1 MARPLDIPLCLR
13 RSLVVQEAAGRRLL
27 GALRWAEDGA
37 QAVRL
42 FFATGVE
49 RADFG
54 AESPP
59 ESGMRIAAGWGVG
72 RGLALFGEAPGGS
85 GSLRLAL
92 RGQVAELAT
101 TAPEPEPFAGLDVG
115 LTLCNGEPAETV
127 AEWIDWH
134 VRSAGMTGALI
145 LDRRPPGP
153 EADAFADALEAQAA
167 GIAGLKRLMI
177 LSSPVPLGLEAPPES
192 HPFTAPDAPGKD
204 RMKVPANDPWTSPF
218 GEPVVYELAKWRF
231 LSRAAGVMNLECCE
245 LLLPAPEGVPG
256 VFQAARAAAGGVLA
270 LHGGRA
276 FPWRVRVGERPR
288 FADHIC
294 RRFDNQDVHHRWCVA
309 PSRAGLNNIWRAVR
323 ILNAAPDDAAARPF
337 IRAMALRLPGRAT
350 AEIVPKTALVED
362 PALVAWA
369 ETQGH
374 KPVRQPQSPR
384 PARLPRAADAGYTA
398 IVTTMKNEG
407 PFILEWLAYHR
418 VIGVERF
425 LVYTNDCSDGTD
437 ALLDLLQS
445 HGVVE
450 HRDNPFRSL
459 GLPPQHGAL
468 QAAENE
474 PVIQGAGWAICMDVD
489 EFINIHVGAGRLTD
503 LYAAVGD
510 ANLISLTWRLFGN
523 ADIDR
528 FDPEFMIAQFTRCA
542 PKVVR
547 KPHQAWGFKTLFRNL
562 RIYKKIGVHR
572 PKGLKPDLWEQIR
585 WVNGSGQPMPK
596 TMLRNGRSRP
606 GAQLLVSHEFQRGRG
621 PLDPAHDPRH
631 ARRVRPADGAAGGGG
646 ATCGLHRRASREDRQ
661 VVRPPGPGGVPRPA
675 YQRAAAATLAPAW
688 AFRGECLSRRARLRA
703 GRGRLLRSGAGF
715 LLHRAAPRQPARGAL
730 SLPLSPG
737 RQPPPRH
744 VRRGRAIPPRRLP
757 ALPAVRPVPRSPCGT
772 SPARDCRYPG
782 PTRARRAWLSRPRD
796 VQSRR
801 AAPPAGALR

>member
-1 MARPLDIPLCLR
+1 MADPRDIPLCLR
-13 RSLVVQEAAGRRLL
+13 RSLDVQEAAGRRLF
-27 GALRWAEDGA
+27 GALRWEEDGA
-37 QAVRL
+37 YPVRL
-42 FFATGVE
+42 FFATGGE
-49 RADFG
+49 LADFG
-54 AESPP
+54 AQTPP
-59 ESGMRIAAGWGVG
+59 EGALRIAAGWGVG
-72 RGLALFGEAPGGS
+72 RGLAVFGEAPEGCGP
-85 GSLRLAL
+85 LRLAL
-92 RGQVAELAT
+92 RGQVAELAGA
-101 TAPEPEPFAGLDVG
+101 APEPEPFAGLDVG
-115 LTLCNGEPAETV
+115 LALCNGEPAETV
-127 AEWIDWH
+127 AEWIEWH

-167 GIAGLKRLMI
+167 GIPELGRLMI
-177 LSSPVPLGLEAPPES
+177 LSSPVPLGLDAPPES
-192 HPFTAPDAPGKD
+192 HPVTAPDAPGKD
-204 RMKVPANDPWTSPF
+204 RMDVPANDPWTSPF

-231 LSRAAGVMNLECCE
+231 LAQAAGVMNLECCE
-245 LLLPAPEGVPG
+245 LLLPAAEGAPG
-256 VFQAARAAAGGVLA
+256 VFQVARAAECGVLA
-270 LHGGRA
+270 LQGGRT
-276 FPWRVRVGERPR
+276 FPWRVRAGERPR

-294 RRFDNQDVHHRWCVA
+294 RRFDNRDVHRRWCVA
-309 PSRAGLNNIWRAVR
+309 PSKAGLNNVWRAVR
-323 ILNAAPDDAAARPF
+323 VLNAAPDGAAARPF

-384 PARLPRAADAGYTA
+384 PARLPRAADAGHTA

-418 VIGVERF
+418 AIGVEKF

-468 QAAENE
+468 QAAEAE
-474 PVIQGAGWAICMDVD
+474 PVIRGAGWAICMDVD
-489 EFINIHVGAGRLTD
+489 EFINIHVGGGRLAD

-523 ADIDR
+523 ADIAG

-585 WVNGSGQPMPK
+585 WVNGSGRPMPK
-596 TMLRNGRSRP
+596 AMLRNGWRSTLATY
-606 GAQLLVSHEFQRGRG
+606 GYDLVTLNHYALRSAESFLVKRDRGRVNHVDRDQGLNYWFRMNFNVEEDRSIQRMIPATRAEFDRLIALPGVAESHAACIAAHRARIAELRDHPDQAEFYALLTGERMRRLSRLHRHFGANVYLAG
-621 PLDPAHDPRH
+621 PGSVPDEIVFGDPAPDFFF
-631 ARRVRPADGAAGGGG
+631 
-646 ATCGLHRRASREDRQ
+646 T
-661 VVRPPGPGGVPRPA
+661 VPRPG
-675 YQRAAAATLAPAW
+675 T
-688 AFRGECLSRRARLRA
+688 
-703 GRGRLLRSGAGF
+703 
-715 LLHRAAPRQPARGAL
+715 
-730 SLPLSPG
+730 
-737 RQPPPRH
+737 PPEGH
-744 VRRGRAIPPRRLP
+744 
-757 ALPAVRPVPRSPCGT
+757 
-772 SPARDCRYPG
+772 
-782 PTRARRAWLSRPRD
+782 
-796 VQSRR
+796 
-801 AAPPAGALR
+801 

>member
-596 TMLRNGRSRP
+596 TMLRNGWRSTLATYGYDLVTLNHYALRSAESFLVKRDRGRVNHVDRDQGLNYWFRMNFNVEEDRSIQRMIPATRAEFDRLMALPGVAERHAACIAAHREKIAKLCDRP
-606 GAQLLVSHEFQRGRG
+606 DQAEFHAQLTSERLRRLSRLHGHFGANVYLAG
-621 PLDPAHDPRH
+621 PDCVPDAVAFCDPAPDFFF
-631 ARRVRPADGAAGGGG
+631 
-646 ATCGLHRRASREDRQ
+646 T
-661 VVRPPGPGGVPRPA
+661 VPRP
-675 YQRAAAATLAPAW
+675 
-688 AFRGECLSRRARLRA
+688 G
-703 GRGRLLRSGAGF
+703 
-715 LLHRAAPRQPARGAL
+715 
-730 SLPLSPG
+730 SLPEG
-737 RQPPPRH
+737 H
-744 VRRGRAIPPRRLP
+744 
-757 ALPAVRPVPRSPCGT
+757 
-772 SPARDCRYPG
+772 
-782 PTRARRAWLSRPRD
+782 
-796 VQSRR
+796 
-801 AAPPAGALR
+801 